1 MGLVFAYGHN
11 LDGALGIGQEL
22 SSYGT
27 QPTLVEFFFDN
38 LVVIKQI
45 ACGGDSLTGV
55 HSAAVDQDGSLFTW
69 GVGVALGT
77 GTLRSASTPK
87 RVELPHSEAVE
98 EDSNNSRVAVQSV
111 SCGSGFCVAISREG
125 QAFSWGKWA
134 DGRLGL
140 GPIPILVKMSRR
152 HGGGAVRKQFQMF
165 QLHPKRIETLFTEE
179 SSTGRSED
187 VLFLKVDC
195 GDAHCV
201 GLTIEGGL
209 VTWGRGGSGQQGR
222 GNISD
227 TFSPTIVTKL
237 TGTRWRDVAA
247 GENWSMALSI
257 DGQVWSWGGCGA
269 AVLGHGLQGSERNTL
284 LAQTVLQRHQHF
296 LSQGKNASNALS
308 SPKLP
313 QLRWM
318 VPQLISC
325 FSTPDIRIC
334 RLSAGTQHAAAISD
348 TGDLYMWGDGYP
360 ETSIGDDADTS
371 HFVLSSLPKLVNS
384 GQRVCV
390 DGTNEADIG
399 THSVEHVVCGGRKA
413 IAFTSGSFLS
423 RSMSKLYHNSNESGE
438 ETATTESDLVLVV
451 SGQRLQAHKLL
462 LAQRSPVL
470 RELILEEEQHR
481 RSERNSVS
489 GTDPMELLLTQLRA
503 DVARALLEYI
513 YTDNFTL
520 EVSKN
525 SYFLL
530 RDVLRAAKLFKLPGL
545 VKLCR
550 ARLFSASPASL
561 FGASSPSS
569 MLDGVA
575 EEDMLD
581 ESNSEDEAQEDVEDP
596 SKDPRTLNEDMKFA
610 LSDDVWADTVLLAE
624 GHRIPVHRCMLIA
637 RSEYFRALLAFNRSA
652 LPTDSELLD
661 KKMTLVKV
669 EDTYAGIVRVLRFI
683 YYDQVVL
690 PQLKTKADDSEAET
704 EAEQV
709 NDQLL
714 EDLVAADKYGLE
726 RMKRLCEH
734 AIEVTVVNC
743 LDVLAVADLVHA
755 SHLKQVAMSYLRTH
769 LAAVT
774 AREEEFLRFQQSF
787 PRVLEELYISL
798 RDSSQEEVLLR
809 EWYTDVK
816 KSLDAQRE
824 ESDMQWT
831 KKSAAAAF
839 PWIPLSF
846 TIVFGTLYLSM
857 MHTQEH
863 ELPAVPATNLV
874 AVAGIV
880 VAIFMGY
887 L

>member
-27 QPTLVEFFFDN
+27 QPTLVD
-38 LVVIKQI
+38 
-45 ACGGDSLTGV
+45 
-55 HSAAVDQDGSLFTW
+55 
-69 GVGVALGT
+69 
-77 GTLRSASTPK
+77 
-87 RVELPHSEAVE
+87 
-98 EDSNNSRVAVQSV
+98 NNSRVAVQSV

-140 GPIPILVKMSRR
+140 GPIPILVK
-152 HGGGAVRKQFQMF
+152 
-165 QLHPKRIETLFTEE
+165 I
-179 SSTGRSED
+179 TGRSED

-284 LAQTVLQRHQHF
+284 LAQT
-296 LSQGKNASNALS
+296 
-308 SPKLP
+308 
-313 QLRWM
+313 
-318 VPQLISC
+318 LISC

-489 GTDPMELLLTQLRA
+489 GT
-503 DVARALLEYI
+503 
-513 YTDNFTL
+513 
-520 EVSKN
+520 
-525 SYFLL
+525 
-530 RDVLRAAKLFKLPGL
+530 
-545 VKLCR
+545 
-550 ARLFSASPASL
+550 
-561 FGASSPSS
+561 
-569 MLDGVA
+569 
-575 EEDMLD
+575 
-581 ESNSEDEAQEDVEDP
+581 
-596 SKDPRTLNEDMKFA
+596 
-610 LSDDVWADTVLLAE
+610 
-624 GHRIPVHRCMLIA
+624 
-637 RSEYFRALLAFNRSA
+637 
-652 LPTDSELLD
+652 
-661 KKMTLVKV
+661 
-669 EDTYAGIVRVLRFI
+669 
-683 YYDQVVL
+683 
-690 PQLKTKADDSEAET
+690 
-704 EAEQV
+704 
-709 NDQLL
+709 
-714 EDLVAADKYGLE
+714 
-726 RMKRLCEH
+726 
-734 AIEVTVVNC
+734 
-743 LDVLAVADLVHA
+743 
-755 SHLKQVAMSYLRTH
+755 
-769 LAAVT
+769 
-774 AREEEFLRFQQSF
+774 
-787 PRVLEELYISL
+787 
-798 RDSSQEEVLLR
+798 
-809 EWYTDVK
+809 
-816 KSLDAQRE
+816 
-824 ESDMQWT
+824 
-831 KKSAAAAF
+831 
-839 PWIPLSF
+839 
-846 TIVFGTLYLSM
+846 
-857 MHTQEH
+857 
-863 ELPAVPATNLV
+863 
-874 AVAGIV
+874 
-880 VAIFMGY
+880 
-887 L
+887 